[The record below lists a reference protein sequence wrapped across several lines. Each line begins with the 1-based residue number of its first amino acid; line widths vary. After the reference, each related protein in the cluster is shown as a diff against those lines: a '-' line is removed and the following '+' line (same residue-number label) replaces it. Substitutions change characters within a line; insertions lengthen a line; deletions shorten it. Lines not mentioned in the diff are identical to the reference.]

1 MSEPLSNPSSP
12 ADRAKKKAEA
22 ALRMLIDRVANSLS
36 GTCGEQLGKRLR
48 FLCDEWKEEEP
59 IRVPSVASL
68 SNLVAFLE
76 MHLEMRCPDVALT
89 PDGNF
94 RAEWHDTDD
103 RHFAVTF
110 LPTGEV
116 RFVVFANVP
125 GDADRV
131 DRVSGTTTHS
141 RLLTVIEPFAVSRW
155 THA

>member
-12 ADRAKKKAEA
+12 ADRQNKKAEA
-22 ALRMLIDRVANSLS
+22 ALRVLIDRVVDSLS
-36 GTCGEQLGKRLR
+36 GTYGAQLGDRLR

-59 IRVPSVASL
+59 TSPPSVASL
-68 SNLVAFLE
+68 SNLIAFLE

-103 RHFAVTF
+103 RHLAVTF
-110 LPTGEV
+110 LPTGDV
-116 RFVVFANVP
+116 RFVVFATVP
-125 GDADRV
+125 TDGGRV
-131 DRVSGTTTHS
+131 DRVSGTTTHP
-141 RLLTVIEPFAVSRW
+141 RLMTVVEPFAVTRW